1 MKRAESL
8 SRLQVNENLT
18 FICSCEYVKCQGS
31 MKMVM
36 TQSIHPPS
44 PKQAFVNS
52 GLHGGEAFVN
62 LLNCGEFHIF
72 AS

>member
-1 MKRAESL
+1 
-8 SRLQVNENLT
+8 
-18 FICSCEYVKCQGS
+18 

-44 PKQAFVNS
+44 PKQAIVNS